1 MLKFIF
7 LFLLALLFVVS
18 ISQPSVPLLNA
29 DERQPPYIIEISGLP
44 FYTSGYP

>member
-1 MLKFIF
+1 MQIVF

-29 DERQPPYIIEISGLP
+29 GERQPPYIIEISGLLFWP
-44 FYTSGYP
+44 TGFL